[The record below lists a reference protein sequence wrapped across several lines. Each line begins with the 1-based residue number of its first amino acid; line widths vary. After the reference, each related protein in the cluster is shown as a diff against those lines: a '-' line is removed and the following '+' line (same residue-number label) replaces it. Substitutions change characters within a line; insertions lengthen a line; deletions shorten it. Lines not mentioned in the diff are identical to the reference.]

1 MGQKPGSSWPGWWG
15 FGVSHDFTNKVWLG
29 LEDLPLRSFTQG
41 FGWRPEMLIITDL
54 FTRCSLTAWQQN
66 RSQCLPRPPV
76 TGTSCGLHRWIL
88 AMWEGGYTQ
97 VWKPGSG
104 AHWHHHR
111 AGIQPVFNLLYLFPC
126 RPTHLNFVHSAKPP
140 SPAYYTILP
149 PSPPPPWIL
158 LQRDTDDYL
167 LSLDIFLWL

>member
-111 AGIQPVFNLLYLFPC
+111 AGIQPVFNLLYLSFLADP
-126 RPTHLNFVHSAKPP
+126 PTSIL
-140 SPAYYTILP
+140 YILP
-149 PSPPPPWIL
+149 SLPPLHTTPSFHHLLHPPGFYYNVIL
-158 LQRDTDDYL
+158 MTT
-167 LSLDIFLWL
+167 SSA